1 MSFSWFDY
9 KLIKYL
15 YMGPII
21 VHLKKVYVLFIL
33 FPIYDSKAGLFE
45 GNLFWVGQ
53 SDPQP
58 SY

>member
-1 MSFSWFDY
+1 
-9 KLIKYL
+9 
-15 YMGPII
+15 MGPII

-58 SY
+58 SYYKKN